1 MMFKQHNGIVQ
12 NPIAKLFSLNNLH
25 HNYNTRQ
32 NRNLHTQ
39 IGNRESVYKL
49 FSFHGINIWNHLSSK
64 ISTDV
69 SYACFNN
76 LVKIYLRFFSQKD
89 LDRIFL
95 YVFSNPT

>member
-1 MMFKQHNGIVQ
+1 MMFKQQNGIDPI
-12 NPIAKLFSLNNLH
+12 PIAKLFELNNLH

-32 NRNLHTQ
+32 NRKLHTH

-69 SYACFNN
+69 SYACSKNF
-76 LVKIYLRFFSQKD
+76 VKTYMQQNDITY
-89 LDRIFL
+89 
-95 YVFSNPT
+95 